1 MFVSE
6 KNNVLRADNNLI
18 KNNLINLTNTLLF

>member
-6 KNNVLRADNNLI
+6 KNNVLRADSNLI